1 MADDR
6 RNTIAIAN
14 FSLHYLT
21 EDIDFEI
28 VNSTIITSNRTA
40 STPLDTTAD
49 IHSSTGFGIVIPEQH
64 NTVSYIVPVHK
75 FIAPDTTILES

>member
-1 MADDR
+1 M
-6 RNTIAIAN
+6 
-14 FSLHYLT
+14 
-21 EDIDFEI
+21 
-28 VNSTIITSNRTA
+28 NSTIITSNRTA